1 MKIYL
6 WNYLMLAILFF
17 NSSSLAAQY
26 SREDSLS
33 IRYYFSQAESFFFS
47 SPSQSIAYC
56 DSVILKA
63 EKLQWPEQKLKGL
76 LAKAKSNLNFGDL
89 SLVKENLILFEESKA
104 RASLEETNEL
114 RWLEVRNKKIWAF
127 YYRDIGKQSECLS
140 ILDTLIEEM
149 NSLPLADEQASM
161 ELRQAYVVA
170 GTIYNLKGDF
180 EKALSY
186 FLEARRLNDKPG
198 IYASFIAALYASKK
212 EYKKAKKY
220 YREYFSTEVKSP
232 NKNKKK
238 NNNLLSTACRGI
250 AGVYLKESQPDS
262 AMFYL
267 RKSLNYIEPTDL
279 NYYYA
284 FYLMGQVYLAVGDAP
299 MAIKYFKEALNKKEN
314 ALSTDK
320 EYEYSPIYQGIGEA
334 HLQEG
339 KIKEALDY
347 FQLAMIHLVPDFNE
361 KDIHQNPPLNNPNI
375 YKELLGVFEK
385 KIDALYQLQKKDA
398 AVFQNIAFESTQEA
412 IALIDSIRLD
422 YFGEEDK
429 QFLLAQ
435 SYSIFE
441 KSIDLAVSRGAYN
454 QAFELSEKSKAL
466 VLFDAM
472 KIKRAQALM
481 TLDDQLLIEKS
492 KIEKRLMKWQQA
504 LQEAKNGQNEAAEQ
518 KARLEV
524 FDAKKAFA
532 GVLEK
537 MEQNPEFRAAYQ
549 EMTIAEPIK
558 NVQKNL
564 KRGQVILEFFK
575 GEKYLYAFLIRGGKT
590 AIEVQKIEWTEA
602 LEISIAQFN
611 DLIRRSDQEANERYV
626 QEAQF
631 LFDKLLAP
639 SLGAQ
644 LPESLILIPDGV
656 LAYLPFAAL
665 ITEEVKKGDVEKF
678 KNHAYLGKEVAI
690 CQWFSVSAFMLSQ
703 YVEPHKKWTTDLL
716 AYAPSFRAIE
726 DGSIA
731 MRGDIERGQLFPL
744 QHNKREV
751 NYIAENIK
759 STMLILD
766 TLANRNHFLTWGPS
780 SRLLHFATHG
790 KVDKEQP
797 KRSFIAFSNQMD
809 TSKQLFQLGLNEL
822 YHMNLTAEMV
832 VLSACETG
840 LGKIVKG
847 EGTISIARGF
857 IYAGARS
864 VLTTLWNINDQSTCD
879 LMKQFYQELKR
890 GSRKDEALRLAV
902 NHYVEDLAPDHQRA
916 HPRYWAAFTAIGDME
931 KIDLGTSFNLK
942 WTLFFL
948 MLCLGAFWF
957 YFKSKRTS
965 R

>member
-6 WNYLMLAILFF
+6 WNYLIVALLFF

-33 IRYYFSQAESFFFS
+33 IRSYFSQVEYFFFS
-47 SPSQSIAYC
+47 NPPQSIAYC

-76 LAKAKSNLNFGDL
+76 LAKAKSNLILGDL
-89 SLVKENLILFEESKA
+89 SLVKENLVLFEESKA

-149 NSLPLADEQASM
+149 KSLPLADEQASM
-161 ELRQAYVVA
+161 ELRETYVVA

-232 NKNKKK
+232 NKNKKR

-267 RKSLNYIEPTDL
+267 RKSLNYIEATDL

-284 FYLMGQVYLAVGDAP
+284 FYLMGQVYLAVGDSP
-299 MAIKYFKEALNKKEN
+299 MAIKYFQEALHKKEN
-314 ALSTDK
+314 ALSAEK
-320 EYEYSPIYQGIGEA
+320 EHEYTPIYQGIGEA

-347 FQLAMIHLVPDFNE
+347 FQLAMIHLVPDFKE
-361 KDIHQNPPLNNPNI
+361 KNIHQNPSLNNPNI
-375 YKELLGVFEK
+375 YKELLDVFEK

-398 AVFQNIAFESTQEA
+398 AVFQNIAFESTQDA

-441 KSIDLAVSRGAYN
+441 KSIDLAVSRGAYD

-466 VLFDAM
+466 VLYDAM
-472 KIKRAQALM
+472 KIKRAQAL
-481 TLDDQLLIEKS
+481 TALDDQLLIEKA

-504 LQEAKNGQNEAAEQ
+504 LQEAKNEEEEEI
-518 KARLEV
+518 ARLGV

-532 GVLEK
+532 RVLEK
-537 MEQNPEFRAAYQ
+537 MEQNPEFRAAYREMKIADPAQIAQ
-549 EMTIAEPIK
+549 E
-558 NVQKNL
+558 NL
-564 KRGQVILEFFK
+564 KRGQVLLEFFK
-575 GEKYLYAFLIRGGKT
+575 GEKYLYAFLIRAGKT
-590 AIEVQKIEWTEA
+590 AVEVQRIEWTED
-602 LEISIAQFN
+602 LENRMVRFN
-611 DLIRRSDQEANERYV
+611 ELIRRSDQAAEEGYV
-626 QEAQF
+626 EDAQF
-631 LFDKLLAP
+631 LFEKLLAP
-639 SLGAQ
+639 SLGQ
-644 LPESLILIPDGV
+644 ELPKSLILIPDGV

-665 ITEEVKKGDVEKF
+665 ITKEVKKKEARNF
-678 KNHAYLGKEVAI
+678 KHHAYLGKAVALS
-690 CQWFSVSAFMLSQ
+690 QWFSVSASMLG
-703 YVEPHKKWTTDLL
+703 PHAEIHRKWNTNLL
-716 AYAPSFRAIE
+716 AYAPAFRAVE
-726 DGSIA
+726 DGNIA
-731 MRGDIERGQLFPL
+731 MRGEVVRSQLFPL
-744 QHNKREV
+744 QHNKTEIKD
-751 NYIAENIK
+751 IAENINP
-759 STMLILD
+759 STLL
-766 TLANRNHFLTWGPS
+766 TGALASKQHFLINGPT

-790 KVDKEQP
+790 KVDEEQP
-797 KRSFIAFSNQMD
+797 KRSYIAFSNETD
-809 TSKQLFQLGLNEL
+809 TNFKLGLNEL
-822 YHMNLTAEMV
+822 YHMNLRAEMV

-864 VLTTLWNINDQSTCD
+864 VLTTLWSINDQSTCD
-879 LMKQFYQELKR
+879 LMKQFYQELR
-890 GSRKDEALRLAV
+890 NGCRKDEALRLAV
-902 NHYVEDLAPDHQRA
+902 NHYVEELAPDHKRA

-931 KIDLGTSFNLK
+931 KIDLGSNFNLK
-942 WTLFFL
+942 WVLLFSMFG
-948 MLCLGAFWF
+948 LGFFWF
-957 YFKSKRTS
+957 YFKSQKTS